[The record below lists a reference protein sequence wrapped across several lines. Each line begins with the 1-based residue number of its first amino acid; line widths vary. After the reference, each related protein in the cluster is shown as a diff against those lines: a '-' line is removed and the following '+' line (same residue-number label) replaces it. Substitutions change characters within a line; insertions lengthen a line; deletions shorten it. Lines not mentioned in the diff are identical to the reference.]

1 MGIPPD
7 IQRQLQ
13 ERERQRQ
20 QQRPA
25 PVEVARA
32 QRGLPIPQSTPAPA
46 ASPPTSQINATAGV
60 SAARVPTNQ
69 PYPGANPAAAQ
80 QQRQQQQAQAQQQ
93 QQNVPIEVARA
104 QRGLPAPTASPAG
117 PGIPDQQPNV
127 PGYQQYPAPIGPT
140 PSGGDLYPANRGT
153 EYPNPGGVPI
163 EIVRAE
169 RNLFEQ
175 GPYAGGSAGAGGGV
189 AAGGTEQQG
198 HPMGMIGGG
207 GGGGGGGGV
216 LPAAAPPGAAEAQ
229 QPTDVATLVKD
240 ALQAQPEQKYKI
252 APAIQQW
259 LANSGLYGSFLAML
273 QALGLTDI
281 GGIGAFGFPTD
292 FQIPAN
298 LADIDLTEYMT
309 TMTPEDRTNI
319 GLLLGS
325 LLGTS
330 TQPTMPEQTA

>member
-1 MGIPPD
+1 MPMGIPPE

-32 QRGLPIPQSTPAPA
+32 QRGLPRPQSTPAPA

-60 SAARVPTNQ
+60 SAAHVPTNQ

-80 QQRQQQQAQAQQQ
+80 QQQQAQTRQ
-93 QQNVPIEVARA
+93 QQNVPIEIARA
-104 QRGLPAPTASPAG
+104 QRGIPTPTAAPMT
-117 PGIPDQQPNV
+117 GIPDQQTNV
-127 PGYQQYPAPIGPT
+127 PGYQQYPAPIGPL
-140 PSGGDLYPANRGT
+140 PGGGDLYPANRGT
-153 EYPNPGGVPI
+153 QYPNPGGVPI

-175 GPYAGGSAGAGGGV
+175 GPYAGGAAGTGGG
-189 AAGGTEQQG
+189 ASSGGTEQQG
-198 HPMGMIGGG
+198 LPMGPIGGG

-216 LPAAAPPGAAEAQ
+216 IPAAVPPGAAEAQ
-229 QPTDVATLVKD
+229 QPMDVATLVKD

-252 APAIQQW
+252 PPAIQQW
-259 LANSGLYGSFLAML
+259 LSNSGLYSQFLAML
-273 QALGLTDI
+273 QSLGLTDI
-281 GGIGAFGFPTD
+281 GGLGAFGFPTD

-298 LADIDLTEYMT
+298 LADIDLTQYMT

-319 GLLLGS
+319 GILLGS
-325 LLGTS
+325 LLGVS